1 MAQLALVDA
10 YETFMQTA
18 HAYVNLSNEEDYNA
32 ALVAL
37 EEILEAAEDTAK
49 DPLNPL
55 IEILSQAIGAYE
67 EQDEELV
74 AFLEEADATPV
85 DVALLRTLMRQHKLT
100 GSDLP
105 EIGGKTMV
113 SKVLN
118 GKRILQRHAMEL
130 LGERFGI
137 RPAMFLGG

>member
-10 YETFMQTA
+10 YETFLRTA

-67 EQDEELV
+67 EQDDELV

-85 DVALLRTLMRQHKLT
+85 DVALLRTLMRQHELT

-105 EIGGKTMV
+105 EIGDKTMV

>member
-18 HAYVNLSNEEDYNA
+18 HAYVNLSNDEDYNA

-55 IEILSQAIGAYE
+55 IEILSQAIGVYE

-85 DVALLRTLMRQHKLT
+85 DVALLRTLMRQHELT

-105 EIGGKTMV
+105 EIGDKTMV

>member
-18 HAYVNLSNEEDYNA
+18 HVYVNLSNEEDYNA

-37 EEILEAAEDTAK
+37 EEILAAAEDTAK
-49 DPLNPL
+49 DILNPL

-67 EQDEELV
+67 EQDQELV
-74 AFLEEADATPV
+74 AFLEEADATPI
-85 DVALLRTLMRQHKLT
+85 DVALLRTLMRQHELT

-105 EIGGKTMV
+105 EIGDKTMV

>member
-74 AFLEEADATPV
+74 AFLDEADATPV
-85 DVALLRTLMRQHKLT
+85 DVALLRTLMRQHELT

-105 EIGGKTMV
+105 EIGDKTMV

>member
-74 AFLEEADATPV
+74 AFLDEADATPV
-85 DVALLRTLMRQHKLT
+85 DVALLRTLMRQHELT

-105 EIGGKTMV
+105 EIGDKTMV

-118 GKRILQRHAMEL
+118 GRRILQRHAMEL

>member
-18 HAYVNLSNEEDYNA
+18 HAYMNLSNEEDYNA

-49 DPLNPL
+49 DTLNPL
-55 IEILSQAIGAYE
+55 IEILSQAIGVYE

-74 AFLEEADATPV
+74 AFLEEADATPF
-85 DVALLRTLMRQHKLT
+85 DVALLRTLMRQHELT

-105 EIGGKTMV
+105 EIGDKTMV